1 MSAGALR
8 SPDVRT
14 RLAHAGA
21 PRLVDGAG
29 PVNVPVVRAST
40 LRFADTETQHR
51 LQARRAAGERVATYG
66 RHGLDTHAALEAA
79 IADLE
84 GGARTL
90 LAPSGLAAITLVFLA
105 LLEPGDHVLVS
116 DSVYA
121 PVRKADRALLSRH
134 GIEVEYFS
142 PRRDELDERLR
153 RNTRLLYL
161 ESPGSLLYEVLDLPA
176 LAAAAR
182 RRGVIVAADNTW
194 GAGLHYRPL
203 ALGAHVSVQAA
214 TKYLAGHSDVM
225 MGAVT
230 ADSDE
235 LAERIGRAHDALG
248 LSVGAD
254 DAYLTLRGMR
264 TLDVR
269 LARHQENATAVAR
282 HLAQRPEVA
291 RVYYPALEQ
300 DPGHA
305 LWRRDFTG
313 ANGLLTFCL
322 ADAAPQEAAGF
333 VDALRYFSIGASWGG
348 YESLALEAAPE
359 RLADHRDWDGAGP
372 AVRLHVGLEHPDD
385 LIADL
390 DAAFAAI
397 AAGRRRRA

>member
-1 MSAGALR
+1 ML
-8 SPDVRT
+8 
-14 RLAHAGA
+14 
-21 PRLVDGAG
+21 
-29 PVNVPVVRAST
+29 
-40 LRFADTETQHR
+40 
-51 LQARRAAGERVATYG
+51 
-66 RHGLDTHAALEAA
+66 
-79 IADLE
+79 
-84 GGARTL
+84 ARTTGTL
-90 LAPSGLAAITLVFLA
+90 TGPAPST
-105 LLEPGDHVLVS
+105 S
-116 DSVYA
+116 
-121 PVRKADRALLSRH
+121 
-134 GIEVEYFS
+134 
-142 PRRDELDERLR
+142 
-153 RNTRLLYL
+153 
-161 ESPGSLLYEVLDLPA
+161 
-176 LAAAAR
+176 
-182 RRGVIVAADNTW
+182 
-194 GAGLHYRPL
+194 
-203 ALGAHVSVQAA
+203 LGAHVSVQAA